1 VSPRVRETG
10 PAPPTKKRPNFSM
23 GTVSAA
29 LGANLCATVPG
40 PHAVTRSQSP
50 RAIDPRLA
58 AARPRVP
65 AGPVPSGPDRPAAPL
80 QRDPPNPEPAPA
92 PSASG
97 GSGAGSGASSE
108 LRCTG
113 AVVPSG
119 GGSPGGSRTL
129 EVERHECAAPAAA
142 GAAGVDGDAEFNVLL
157 QDSAGVEEREGETPR
172 RESLRMEDVTM
183 AEENPPLPPSG
194 IWRSNQ
200 GGGALDRVRRL
211 EDDICASQVAEA
223 KAADGAAADLLHHE
237 SRLPIGQR
245 EGSPACRLQPA
256 PEAAAAAAAAGVSRL
271 PRKRPRAAPPPNK
284 SDPRSYCSCP
294 DRPKGGPG
302 PTADYDHR
310 PTAPHPTTTI
320 PQSAPDQRCRV
331 TRRKQGRKQSQ
342 RRRSCAC
349 CGDSEGWQSIQFGS
363 TATWSRESSPP
374 DEEGTRSVAPLN
386 EWGQGDSGDGSRAG
400 KWRQPLVG
408 PEP

>member
-1 VSPRVRETG
+1 MSPRVRETG

-271 PRKRPRAAPPPNK
+271 PRKRPRAAPPPK
-284 SDPRSYCSCP
+284 QIRPPHLLQLPRPSQRRSRSHSRLRPSP
-294 DRPKGGPG
+294 DRPTP
-302 PTADYDHR
+302 DYDHPPKR
-310 PTAPHPTTTI
+310 PRPALPSHKEETRQEAK
-320 PQSAPDQRCRV
+320 SAKEVLRLLR
-331 TRRKQGRKQSQ
+331 G
-342 RRRSCAC
+342 
-349 CGDSEGWQSIQFGS
+349 FGGV
-363 TATWSRESSPP
+363 AVDPIWIDCYMESGKLPP
-374 DEEGTRSVAPLN
+374 R
-386 EWGQGDSGDGSRAG
+386 
-400 KWRQPLVG
+400 
-408 PEP
+408 